1 MWDGA
6 DKAVGRGKFINLNT
20 CVRKE
25 DFNSKT
31 STFTLRNQIR
41 NNKINPK

>member
-20 CVRKE
+20 YVRKE
-25 DFNSKT
+25 DSNSDIYFYIKE
-31 STFTLRNQIR
+31 LD
-41 NNKINPK
+41 KE